1 MVNLMQN
8 EHVLFCVM
16 AESAAGK
23 DRLVSELCERNNW
36 DQLISYATRPK
47 RPNEGE
53 THIFVDT
60 NVYQAMRDGNNI
72 AAYTYIDGN
81 HYWSTIDQ
89 LYESDFYII
98 DPIGVQ
104 SLKELDLPNLRIVT
118 VYINVPE
125 EVRKERVRT
134 RGDNPAVYRSRC
146 LSERQQFRDMKKN
159 MDVDYVIP
167 NIDFAKA
174 YSVLK
179 WIADVEGVFK
189 NHKDGNSE

>member
-1 MVNLMQN
+1 MPN

-36 DQLISYATRPK
+36 NQLISYATRPK
-47 RPNEGE
+47 RQNEGE

-60 NVYQAMRDGNNI
+60 DVYQAMRDDNNI

-125 EVRKERVRT
+125 EVRKERVKS
-134 RGDNPAVYRSRC
+134 RGDNPAIYRSRC
-146 LSERQQFRDMKKN
+146 LSEKQQFRDMKKN

-179 WIADVEGVFK
+179 WIADVEGIWK

>member
-1 MVNLMQN
+1 MPN

-36 DQLISYATRPK
+36 NQLISYATRPK
-47 RPNEGE
+47 RQNEGE

-60 NVYQAMRDGNNI
+60 DVYQAMRDDNNI

-98 DPIGVQ
+98 DPVGIQ

-125 EVRKERVRT
+125 EIRKERVKA
-134 RGDNPAVYRSRC
+134 RGDNPAIYRSRC

-159 MDVDYVIP
+159 MEVDYVIP

-179 WIADVEGVFK
+179 WIADVEGIFLQHEK
-189 NHKDGNSE
+189 S